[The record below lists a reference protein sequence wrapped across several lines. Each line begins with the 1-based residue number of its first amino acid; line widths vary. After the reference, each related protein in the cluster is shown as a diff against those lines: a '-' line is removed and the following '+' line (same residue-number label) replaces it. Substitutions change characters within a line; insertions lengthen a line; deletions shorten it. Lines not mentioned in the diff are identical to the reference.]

1 MVSNGRKENVKFVN
15 GYVSVME
22 RGFIICH
29 LGIPVWLSNENL
41 LKMET
46 DYAILIPFFYSK
58 KKWLFQ
64 LLPLHPRQ
72 KKKNQQ
78 NKNQQYNPPENYHWA
93 SKHIEM
99 YGSKWQRRR
108 SSLWFLLWCDVSCKE
123 VHENETGQ
131 HSGIPLFS
139 EVQGETE
146 SRKRQSAYLF
156 GMWSKVKF
164 KNTALLAKVKPKIKL
179 TPQIWSI
186 CCQS

>member
-1 MVSNGRKENVKFVN
+1 MFLSWKGALLYVTWGSLYGCLMKTYWKWRQIMQYWYHSSTQRRNGFSSCYLCIQDK
-15 GYVSVME
+15 
-22 RGFIICH
+22 
-29 LGIPVWLSNENL
+29 
-41 LKMET
+41 
-46 DYAILIPFFYSK
+46 
-58 KKWLFQ
+58 
-64 LLPLHPRQ
+64 